1 MSGEEAL
8 RYMLSIKEQF
18 QGRYELYGV
27 VGMNNLMANYT
38 EKERELI
45 YELFDQGF

>member
-1 MSGEEAL
+1 MRA
-8 RYMLSIKEQF
+8 YMLSVKEQF

-27 VGMNNLMANYT
+27 AGMNNLMENDT
-38 EKERELI
+38 EKERELL